1 MNLFF
6 RTICVIGF
14 SLAMLCGCSKGT
26 GRLAVKGSVSFKGLP
41 LPHGNIQF
49 FPLEEG
55 KGESAGAMISKGEFV
70 IPADKG
76 MLPGKYKVVISCAE
90 EMKNPPK
97 NLARG
102 SSPPTEEKLP
112 PEFSS
117 FDKTKATAEVNSAGK
132 NIFDFIIP

>member
-55 KGESAGAMISKGEFV
+55 KGESAGYLHRRGHRTYLLQAVSKTN
-70 IPADKG
+70 AQ
-76 MLPGKYKVVISCAE
+76 
-90 EMKNPPK
+90 
-97 NLARG
+97 
-102 SSPPTEEKLP
+102 T
-112 PEFSS
+112 FSS
-117 FDKTKATAEVNSAGK
+117 KEKADTC
-132 NIFDFIIP
+132 

>member
-1 MNLFF
+1 M
-6 RTICVIGF
+6 TIPLRAVCVF
-14 SLAMLCGCSKGT
+14 LCLLAILAGCSRET
-26 GRLAVKGSVSFKGLP
+26 GRLSVKGSVTFKGLP

-55 KGESAGAMISKGEFV
+55 KGESAGAMISKGSFE

-76 MLPGKYKVVISCAE
+76 MLSGKYKVVISCAE

-117 FDKTKATAEVNSAGK
+117 FEKTRATAEVTSAGK
-132 NIFDFIIP
+132 NIFDFTIP

>member
-1 MNLFF
+1 MNHFL
-6 RTICVIGF
+6 RTICVLGF
-14 SLAMLCGCSKGT
+14 TLAMLSGCSKET

-55 KGESAGAMISKGEFV
+55 KGESAGAMISKGSFE
-70 IPADKG
+70 IPASNG
-76 MLPGKYKVVISCAE
+76 MLSGKYKVVISCAE

-117 FDKTKATAEVNSAGK
+117 FEKTKATAEVTSTGK